1 MASND
6 LYQNSATSSTLSSKV
21 SGVSSQVSSG
31 DNNIILIIILILIS
45 LIVIAV
51 GGIIAYK
58 IYRKKFFEKIKLE
71 QWQDSVI
78 LEIRVPRESAD
89 QIQKEYGS
97 AGSKESKESLSVG
110 EQIYSIMSE
119 YGKASAGSW
128 LKKDFERFSLE
139 MVIIDQQ
146 ISFWLVCREQIAE
159 VMEKQLISVYP
170 KAHITRLGKTSFFK
184 PESKVYA
191 QEMILSTTQALP
203 FKTYKLIDN
212 DPLNSLTNALSGL
225 EKEESA
231 SIQLIL
237 TPIKNG
243 DWQTKIQKFALEIQQ
258 GQNPEV
264 VLFNKK
270 SSGKGINWGKVVGSI
285 VKGFADALTGKTSE
299 GEDKDKFEKKDKR
312 EIDLS
317 GQKQSIQLTPQQVEM
332 VKQLEAKA
340 SKPGFLFTLRVIGS
354 AQTEEKAKRIVENII
369 PAFQIFDIRPF
380 NSFKK
385 TKTKPDESVKDYIL
399 RAPNINQKGIINTEE
414 VNSLWHVPGW
424 QVQTSAIKWL
434 LARRPPIPL
443 NTPDKDP
450 QNVYIGRAEARGVR
464 KDIYLKTSDRFR
476 HIYSLGGSGSGKTV
490 TMNNVAL
497 QDIKMGNGVCVVDP
511 HGESVDDILRR
522 IPPERIK
529 DVIIFN
535 PALTDR
541 PLALNML
548 ETDPLKPQQKT
559 LVIDTLFAIWDKL
572 YDLKKTGGPMFE
584 NYMKNAMRLVMSH
597 PESGSTLLEIPKIL
611 TDDDYRSFKLAMCDE
626 QDVVDFWEKEA
637 LKAGGEASLEN
648 MIPYITSKL
657 APFVTN
663 DFIKP
668 MIGQQKSAI
677 NFREAMDNRKIILV
691 SLSKGMIGENSAYL
705 IGMVVV
711 GGLLMAAMGRSDGM
725 IYNLDGT
732 SRPAT
737 PEERVPFFVYID
749 EMQNFLFDA
758 IPKALEEIRKYKVG
772 FYLAHQ
778 FVKQVITDGSE
789 RIKDSLMANCA
800 TKIIYRCS
808 ADDAKY
814 LETEFSPLT
823 PQDIANPEAYTFNT
837 ICLVNGQRTTPFN
850 VQAKYDDYMS
860 LEYDKEKMAAG
871 EKQRREIIELVQ
883 QTYGRPRAEI
893 EQEIKDRAKIFF

>member
-6 LYQNSATSSTLSSKV
+6 LYQTSSSVSIITTKV
-21 SGVSSQVSSG
+21 VKTASQIDSG
-31 DNNIILIIILILIS
+31 NNSLILLIIFLIIS
-45 LIVIAV
+45 FIAL
-51 GGIIAYK
+51 IIAGFIGYR
-58 IYRKKFFEKIKLE
+58 IYRNKFFEKIKLE

-78 LEIRVPRESAD
+78 LEISVPRESAD

-119 YGKASAGSW
+119 YAKGNSTSW
-128 LKKDFERFSLE
+128 LKKDFEKFSLE
-139 MVIIDQQ
+139 IVIVDQQ
-146 ISFWLVCREQIAE
+146 IRFWLVCREQIAE
-159 VMEKQLISVYP
+159 VMEKQLISIYP
-170 KAHITRLGKTSFFK
+170 KAHITRLEKTSFFK
-184 PESKVYA
+184 SESQVYA

-270 SSGKGINWGKVVGSI
+270 SGGKGINWGKIIGEI
-285 VKGFADALTGKTSE
+285 VKGFGEALSGKSSE
-299 GEDKDKFEKKDKR
+299 ATEKDKFDKKDKR

-340 SKPGFLFTLRVIGS
+340 SKPGFLFTLRVVAS
-354 AQTEEKAKRIVENII
+354 AQTEDKAKRIVDNII
-369 PAFQIFDIRPF
+369 PAFQIYDIRPF

-385 TKTKPDESVKDYIL
+385 NKTNTDKAIKDYIL

-443 NTPDKDP
+443 DIPEAGIG
-450 QNVYIGRAEARGVR
+450 NVYLGRAEARGVR
-464 KDIYLKTSDRFR
+464 KDIYLKTEDRFR

-490 TMNNVAL
+490 TMNNVVL
-497 QDIKMGNGVCVVDP
+497 QDIKMGNGACVVDP
-511 HGESVDDILRR
+511 HGESIDDILRR
-522 IPPERIK
+522 IPPERID
-529 DVIIFN
+529 DVIVFS
-535 PALTDR
+535 PSMTDR
-541 PLALNML
+541 PLALNMM
-548 ETDPLKPQQKT
+548 ETDPLQPQQKT

-668 MIGQQKSAI
+668 MIGQQKSSI
-677 NFREAMDNRKIILV
+677 NFRQAMDNKKIILV
-691 SLSKGMIGENSAYL
+691 SLSKGLIGETSAYL
-705 IGMVVV
+705 IGMVIV
-711 GGLLMAAMGRSDGM
+711 GGILMAGMGRSDGLK
-725 IYNLDGT
+725 YNLDGT
-732 SRPAT
+732 T
-737 PEERVPFFVYID
+737 ERVSPLDRPPYFVYID

-778 FVKQVITDGSE
+778 FVKQVIVDGSE

-800 TKIIYRCS
+800 TKLIFRCS

-814 LETEFSPLT
+814 LETEFTPLT
-823 PQDIANPEAYTFNT
+823 PPDIANPEARTFNA
-837 ICLVNGQRTTPFN
+837 ICLVDGQRTTPFN
-850 VQAKYDDYMS
+850 IQANYPEYFAIEKDRELMKKAEEQRMMI
-860 LEYDKEKMAAG
+860 LERV
-871 EKQRREIIELVQ
+871 KQR
-883 QTYGRPRAEI
+883 YGRPKAEI